1 MGTLTKRSHSPLI
14 VAKHQMLGAK
24 SRQLI
29 RMTRIWILTCAD
41 AWIQRPMA
49 LLQQHH
55 SSQFVSSQFGPV
67 AKPLATPHME
77 KRGTTFA
84 SSHFGPAA
92 KSLATPK

>member
-1 MGTLTKRSHSPLI
+1 MRTLTRRLRSPLT

-41 AWIQRPMA
+41 AWLHGPMA

-55 SSQFVSSQFGPV
+55 SCQFVNSQF
-67 AKPLATPHME
+67 
-77 KRGTTFA
+77 
-84 SSHFGPAA
+84 
-92 KSLATPK
+92 